1 MDMKGHRGTFGHTL
15 QLLLLALLLLAG
27 SPLRAQIAICEDFDT
42 ITLGGPGEYV
52 MPDGWTVYFAGSP
65 HTNSSNAYVTIV
77 SYPDQVLRLSSGCY
91 LFLPDYGT
99 DLANGA
105 WLSFDHFNISSTEGT
120 LIVGT
125 APSLSSATFHPLDTL
140 SVCKEP
146 STCHIDLSN
155 APPGDRYVVLWA
167 RFMFSYLNNLI
178 LSPGCGAGNLTA
190 DSVTADSIYL
200 SWQVLGTPQVT
211 LTLVDLDDTTQTVYP
226 QPTEARHVALPHTAN
241 HHEQIVMDYVCD
253 TSGDPCLNRQYT
265 LSPPAYD
272 NSTCVNIAFLHSN
285 RVTPYYGKFHNPYS
299 HVGAIDHGPTWASSR
314 HTVNTDTTQYD
325 PRVGSALRVIPP
337 GETMSVRL
345 GNSGT
350 NADAEALLYN
360 IPVDTTVMDMLI
372 LKYAAVMQDPNHD
385 STDQPRF
392 RIEMLDDTMGVIE
405 PVGCN
410 SADFIASP
418 SLGWNST
425 GGGSIL
431 WKDWTIV
438 GIDLS
443 AYHNR
448 TVHLRL
454 TTYDCKRGA
463 HYGYA
468 YFTLSCAQKTIA
480 LSSCTADDSV
490 QLSAPEGFTYR
501 WHLAGD
507 DSILST
513 QRHISIPIDNNLYNC
528 HLGFVG
534 NPACEVTL
542 SARSRV
548 VQPVA
553 AFDYSVEREGCRFK
567 VTFRNLS
574 HPSDDTAA
582 RCNLARWSFPG
593 ATPDLSTDL
602 NPTVYWPDTGT
613 FDATLVSGMTI
624 IPCTDSVTHPLRFD
638 YGRDTLARAIC
649 ADTAYLFV
657 DTLLATSGTYSRMPN
672 CDSILTLHLTVHDT
686 NIIDTVAEVCE
697 QLLYRDSLFTASGHY
712 PFVYPNRHGCD
723 STYWLHLTVHPARES
738 TDTLVICP
746 WRPYL
751 YRGVDYGH
759 PVQFDTVLYTVH
771 RCDSLVHVTL
781 QPRDSLYHLT
791 PLYRVDSTDWLEPDS
806 LLAVCA
812 PATLDLRDTT
822 PLATAHDWLLFTA
835 DSLRAAST
843 AEATWHFPHG
853 HTGVAAFVSLV
864 DTDPWG
870 CLDTVGW
877 PLVVLPRPVPEFR
890 WERDVPAIHD
900 PVLQFYN
907 LTRPDTATYLW
918 RIQSA
923 VGGPFDTTSQP
934 EPFYR
939 WGEPGDNPE
948 GDYTV
953 RLLAHWEH
961 TVPPFRTDTL
971 FPPANPRLGCTLHP
985 TLVHTCVDSVE
996 HQIYITNDYLQFPDL
1011 VTPNGDGVNE
1021 RWEVKNLLEYGNY
1034 TMNELWIYDR
1044 TGALVYHVRNISQPE
1059 HFWDPNAT
1067 RSPDGT
1073 YYYRF
1078 TAQGE
1083 YGIVKRNGLIEV
1095 LR

>member
-1 MDMKGHRGTFGHTL
+1 MHIRGHRRTLRHTL
-15 QLLLLALLLLAG
+15 HLLLLTLLLHAG
-27 SPLRAQIAICEDFDT
+27 ATLRAQIAICEDFDT
-42 ITLGGPGEYV
+42 LAIGGPGEYV
-52 MPDGWTVYFAGSP
+52 MPAGWTLYRSGVIE
-65 HTNSSNAYVTIV
+65 TNSMYGYVTMG
-77 SYPDQVLRLSSGCY
+77 SYPNQVFCLAGNSY

-105 WLSFDHFNISSTEGT
+105 WLSFTYFQSYSYDV
-120 LIVGT
+120 LLVVGT
-125 APSLSSATFHPLDTL
+125 ASSLSPSGFHPLDTL
-140 SVCKEP
+140 TV
-146 STCHIDLSN
+146 TQQHFTAHIDLS
-155 APPGDRYVVLWA
+155 AAMPGDRYVALRA
-167 RFMFSYLNNLI
+167 LSNLYLDDFV
-178 LSPGCGAGNLTA
+178 LSPGCGAGNLTS
-190 DSVTADSIYL
+190 DSVTADSLYL
-200 SWQVLGTPQVT
+200 SWQVVGTPQVT
-211 LTLVDLDDTTQTVYP
+211 LTLTDLDDGTQAVYP
-226 QPTEARHVALPHTAN
+226 QPLDARHVALPNIAN
-241 HHEQIVMDYVCD
+241 HHTQVVMDVVCD
-253 TSGDPCLNRQYT
+253 TTDSACFNHSETITPLV
-265 LSPPAYD
+265 YD
-272 NSTCVNIAFLHSN
+272 NSTCVNISFLHSN
-285 RVTPYYGKFHNPYS
+285 RVTPYYGTYNNPYA
-299 HVGAIDHGPTWASSR
+299 HIGAIDHGQYSIYSR
-314 HTVNTDTTQYD
+314 HTVNTSTTLYD
-325 PRVGSALRVIPP
+325 NVVGPSLPVIPP

-345 GNSGT
+345 GNKRTG
-350 NADAEALLYN
+350 AEAEALLYN

-372 LKYAAVMQDPNHD
+372 LKYAAVMEDPNHD
-385 STDQPRF
+385 STAQPRF

-418 SLGWNST
+418 DLGWNSI

-454 TTYDCKRGA
+454 TTYDCKQTA

-480 LSSCTADDSV
+480 LSSCSADDSV

-507 DSILST
+507 DSTLST
-513 QRHISIPIDNNLYNC
+513 QRHITLPIDNNLYYC
-528 HLGFVG
+528 HLGFIG
-534 NPACEVTL
+534 NPGCEVTL

-553 AFDYSVEREGCRFK
+553 AFDYSVEREGCSFK

-574 HPSDDTAA
+574 HPSDDSTG
-582 RCNLARWSFPG
+582 RCDLAQWAFPG
-593 ATPDLSTDL
+593 ATPAVSTDL

-613 FDATLVSGMTI
+613 FAATLVSGMTI
-624 IPCTDSVTHPLRFD
+624 IPCTDTVTHTLRLD
-638 YGRDTLARAIC
+638 YGHDTLARVIC
-649 ADTAYLFV
+649 ADTAYFFV
-657 DTLLATSGTYSRMPN
+657 DTLLATAGTYSRMPN

-697 QLLYRDSLFTASGHY
+697 RILYRDSLFTASGHY

-738 TDTLVICP
+738 ADTLVICP

-759 PVQFDTVLYTVH
+759 PVQFDTTLYTVH

-781 QPRDSLYHLT
+781 QPRDSLYRLT

-812 PATLDLRDTT
+812 PATLDVRDTT
-822 PLATAHDWLLFTA
+822 PLATAHDWLLFSA
-835 DSLRAAST
+835 DTLLAST
-843 AEATWHFPHG
+843 AAEATWHFPEG
-853 HTGVAAFVSLV
+853 HTGVAAYISLV

-877 PLVVLPRPVPEFR
+877 PLVVLPRPVPEFG
-890 WERDVPAIHD
+890 WERDVPAIHN
-900 PVLQFYN
+900 PEVQFHN
-907 LTRPDTATYLW
+907 LTRPDTVDYLW

-923 VGGPFDTTSQP
+923 VDGPFDTTS
-934 EPFYR
+934 EASPFYH
-939 WGEPGDNPE
+939 WGEPGDNTE
-948 GDYTV
+948 GDHTV
-953 RLLAHWEH
+953 RLLAHWHH
-961 TVPPFRTDTL
+961 TVDAFRTDTL
-971 FPPANPRLGCTLHP
+971 FAAGDGRLGY
-985 TLVHTCVDSVE
+985 TLVETFIHTCTDSVE
-996 HQIYITNDYLQFPDL
+996 HLVYITNDFLQFPDL
-1011 VTPNGDGVNE
+1011 VTPNGDGINE
-1021 RWEVKNLLEYGNY
+1021 IWEVKNLLDYGNY
-1034 TMNELWIYDR
+1034 SMNELWIYDR
-1044 TGALVYHVRNISQPE
+1044 TGTPVYHAKNIRSIEQ
-1059 HFWDPNAT
+1059 FWDPNAT